1 MQIKYPKQ
9 LQKKELLSVK
19 FNQLSFRPSA
29 NRGWFFLAAAGNA
42 SAGKEGAWYA
52 IYSFY
57 GRTKT
62 AG

>member
-29 NRGWFFLAAAGNA
+29 NRRVVFFRRR
-42 SAGKEGAWYA
+42 GKRERW
-52 IYSFY
+52 
-57 GRTKT
+57 
-62 AG
+62 